1 MVMTVLKVYLKKGPS
16 VTQYCGYKNF
26 CNDKFRK
33 DLLHELIRSKI
44 ETSMLDIFVDT
55 VLKIFSKNAPIKK
68 RYIRAY
74 EASFM
79 NKVLKKV
86 IMKKSQLRTPF

>member
-1 MVMTVLKVYLKKGPS
+1 
-16 VTQYCGYKNF
+16 
-26 CNDKFRK
+26 
-33 DLLHELIRSKI
+33 
-44 ETSMLDIFVDT
+44 MLDIFVDT
-55 VLKIFSKNAPIKK
+55 VLKVFSKNAPIKK